1 MLGKIIEDLHVLAL
15 RMHRGTGVLAGIKQA
30 FESIPAW
37 LGTLL
42 IAMIPVFE
50 LRGAIPFATGVM
62 HMKLWQA
69 FVWAVIGNMIPI
81 PFILLFLE
89 PFSKWLSRHSKTMER
104 FFTWLFARTRRK
116 HSATFEKWKYPGLM
130 IFVAIPLPGTGAWSG
145 ALAAFVFG
153 FPFWPSLLFIF
164 LGVLIAGGVVAL
176 ATSFAGI
183 LGWQGS
189 LVAAAVMTLFLIWL
203 FRRTKSEPKTETAGE
218 AKNEAG
224 QAPEIDA

>member
-1 MLGKIIEDLHVLAL
+1 MLRGVADNMRAL
-15 RMHRGTGVLAGIKQA
+15 VARSHAQASFLAGLRQA
-30 FESIPAW
+30 FEGIPGWSAV
-37 LGTLL
+37 LL

-50 LRGAIPFATGVM
+50 LRGAIPFGTGVM

-89 PFSKWLSRHSKTMER
+89 PVSRWLSRHSKTMDR

-116 HSATFEKWKYPGLM
+116 HSATFEKWKYVGLM

-153 FPFWPSLLFIF
+153 IPFWPALLYIF
-164 LGVLIAGGVVAL
+164 LGVLIAGGVVSL

-189 LVAAAVMTLFLIWL
+189 LIAAAIMTLFLIWL
-203 FRRTKSEPKTETAGE
+203 FKRTKTDNTRAEP
-218 AKNEAG
+218 
-224 QAPEIDA
+224 DA

>member
-1 MLGKIIEDLHVLAL
+1 MLRGVADNMRAL
-15 RMHRGTGVLAGIKQA
+15 VARSHAQASFLAGIRQA
-30 FESIPAW
+30 FEGIPGWSAV
-37 LGTLL
+37 LL

-50 LRGAIPFATGVM
+50 LRGAIPFGTGVM
-62 HMKLWQA
+62 HIKLWQA

-89 PFSKWLSRHSKTMER
+89 PLSRWLSRHSATMYR

-116 HSATFEKWKYPGLM
+116 HSATFEKWKYVGLM

-153 FPFWPSLLFIF
+153 IPFWPALLYIF
-164 LGVLIAGGVVAL
+164 LGVLIAGGVVSL

-189 LVAAAVMTLFLIWL
+189 LIAAAVMTLFLIWL
-203 FRRTKSEPKTETAGE
+203 FRRAKGE
-218 AKNEAG
+218 DTVSSTQK
-224 QAPEIDA
+224 